1 MSGFGT
7 APAPEPTVTLWLN
20 AATQYAQSSGY
31 TFEPACLADLTA
43 FLDTGAAQLRSSGEE
58 AVAPSQSANVQHLVQ
73 LMIEELAAQA
83 PQDKELHEWT
93 LMNAK
98 LKLCPLFPFC

>member
-1 MSGFGT
+1 MIGFGT
-7 APAPEPTVTLWLN
+7 APAPEPIVVLWLN
-20 AATQYAQSSGY
+20 VATQYAQSNGY
-31 TFEPACLADLTA
+31 TFEPACLADLTV
-43 FLDTGAAQLRSSGEE
+43 FLSNGAAQLRSSGEE
-58 AVAPSQSANVQHLVQ
+58 AAAPSHTANVEHIVQ

-83 PQDKELHEWT
+83 PQDTELHEWT